1 MKKAMKKLMAA
12 LLAVAMVCA
21 MAIPAFAAGGAGATT
36 GEGKI
41 TIDNAVIGH
50 TYKIY
55 RILNLQYNETAK
67 SFRYEKNDKWG
78 AFVDE
83 QSDKLA
89 VDANGVVTWKKG
101 VSAEKD
107 GAPIK
112 ALAIAAGQYVKDQG
126 TAFAADDSKV
136 AASSTVIFDNLPLGW
151 YLVVSD
157 LTNDAICSID
167 TTAKEV
173 TIKEKN
179 GVPTVTK
186 EVEYASGSWGQ
197 GNDGNVGDT
206 VNFQTTI
213 YVTDGNPT
221 NYVLHDKMSNGL
233 TFKEDSIAVK
243 VNDTTPI
250 TNYTVKYTN
259 TDKCTFEISFP
270 NGTLH
275 TNDKVVVTYSATI
288 NSNAVVGTAGNENE
302 TWLKY
307 GNNGET
313 THGKTKTY
321 TWSFNIF
328 KYFTDSNDKM
338 QYLADVEFV
347 LYRKDNTTNKIEYAQ
362 FDSNNNNKLTG
373 WTEAENEATKLKTN
387 ATSIVGVEG
396 LDKGTY
402 FLKETATPGGF
413 NGLTTDVEVQ
423 IDSSCNT
430 LNGATYTVKYKMANA
445 NDEDFTDAGD
455 AKIVPIENKRGTTLP
470 GTGGIGTTIFY
481 VVGGGL
487 MVAAAILLITKKR
500 MENR

>member
-67 SFRYEKNDKWG
+67 SFRYEKNNKWG

-89 VDANGVVTWKKG
+89 VDANGVVTWKEG

-157 LTNDAICSID
+157 LTTDAICSID

-270 NGTLH
+270 NGTLQ

-288 NSNAVVGTAGNENE
+288 NSDAVVGTAGNENE

-328 KYFTDSNDKM
+328 KYFTDSNNDM
-338 QYLADVEFV
+338 RYLANVEFV
-347 LYRKDNTTNKIEYAQ
+347 LYRKNADDKAEYAK
-362 FDSNNNNKLTG
+362 FDSNNKLSG
-373 WTEAENEATKLKTN
+373 WTEAESEAGKLKTN

-402 FLKETATPGGF
+402 FLKEITTPDGF
-413 NGLTTDVEVQ
+413 NGLTSDVEVQ
-423 IDSSCNT
+423 IDSSCNI
-430 LNGATYTVKYKMANA
+430 LNGATYTVQYKMVNE
-445 NDEDFTDAGD
+445 DDFTDTD
-455 AKIVPIENKRGTTLP
+455 EEEKVVPIENKRGTVLP
-470 GTGGIGTTIFY
+470 STGGIGTTIFY
-481 VVGGGL
+481 VIGGGL

>member
-41 TIDNAVIGH
+41 TINNAVIGH

-67 SFRYEKNDKWG
+67 SFRYEKNNKWG
-78 AFVDE
+78 AFVDD

-89 VDANGVVTWKKG
+89 VDANGVVTWKEG
-101 VSAEKD
+101 VSAEND
-107 GAPIK
+107 GTPIK
-112 ALAIAAGQYVKDQG
+112 NLAIAAGQYVKDQG
-126 TAFAADDSKV
+126 TALADDGSKV
-136 AASSTVIFDNLPLGW
+136 AASSTVTFDNLPLGW

-186 EVEYASGSWGQ
+186 EVEYASGSWGE

-270 NGTLH
+270 NGTLQ

-288 NSNAVVGTAGNENE
+288 NSDAVVGTAGNENE

-328 KYFTDSNDKM
+328 KYFTDSNNDM
-338 QYLADVEFV
+338 RYLANVEFV
-347 LYRKDNTTNKIEYAQ
+347 LYRKNADDKAEYAK
-362 FDSNNNNKLTG
+362 FDSNNKLSG
-373 WTEAENEATKLKTN
+373 WTEAESEAGKLKTN

-402 FLKETATPGGF
+402 FLKEITTPDGF
-413 NGLTTDVEVQ
+413 NGLTSDVEVQ

-430 LNGATYTVKYKMANA
+430 LNGATYTVQYKMVNE
-445 NDEDFTDAGD
+445 DDFTDTD
-455 AKIVPIENKRGTTLP
+455 EEEKVVPIENKRGTVLP

>member
-1 MKKAMKKLMAA
+1 MKKAMKKLIAA

-21 MAIPAFAAGGAGATT
+21 MAIPAWAADGTT
-36 GEGKI
+36 HNSSSADGQI
-41 TIDNAVIGH
+41 TINNAVNGQ

-55 RILNLQYNETAK
+55 RILDLQYNGTAN
-67 SFRYEKNDKWG
+67 SFRYVKNTKWG
-78 AFVDE
+78 TFVDT
-83 QSDKLA
+83 QTAYLT
-89 VDANGVVTWKKG
+89 VDPTTGVVTWTNTDTADNG
-101 VSAEKD
+101 TA
-107 GAPIK
+107 IK
-112 ALAIAAGQYVKDQG
+112 ELAKAAGKYVKDN
-126 TAFAADDSKV
+126 TTSLADDGSKV
-136 AASSTVIFDNLPLGW
+136 AASGTVTFDRLPLGW

-221 NYVLHDKMSNGL
+221 NYVLHDKMSKGL
-233 TFKEDSIAVK
+233 TFKENSIAVK
-243 VNDTTPI
+243 VNDTLI

-270 NGTLH
+270 NGTLQ
-275 TNDKVVVTYSATI
+275 TNDKVVVTYSAII
-288 NSNAVVGTAGNENE
+288 NSDAVVGTDGNENE

-307 GNNGET
+307 GDNGET

-328 KYFTDSNDKM
+328 KYFTDSNNDM

-347 LYRKDNTTNKIEYAQ
+347 LYRKDNTANKTEYAQ
-362 FDSNNNNKLTG
+362 FNSNNKLTG

-387 ATSIVGVEG
+387 ATSTVAVEG
-396 LDKGTY
+396 LDAGTY
-402 FLKETATPGGF
+402 FLKETATPVGF
-413 NGLTTDVEVQ
+413 NGLTSDVEVK
-423 IDSSCNT
+423 ITSSCNILT
-430 LNGATYTVKYKMANA
+430 GATYAVEYKMVNEEGFT
-445 NDEDFTDAGD
+445 NTDEQE
-455 AKIVPIENKRGTTLP
+455 KVVPIENKRGTTLP

>member
-89 VDANGVVTWKKG
+89 VDANGVVTWKEG

-126 TAFAADDSKV
+126 TAFAADDFKV

-157 LTNDAICSID
+157 LTSDAICSID

-179 GVPTVTK
+179 GAPTVTK
-186 EVEYASGSWGQ
+186 EVEYASGSWGE

-221 NYVLHDKMSNGL
+221 NYVLHDQMSKGL
-233 TFKEDSIAVK
+233 TFKEGSIVVKKNDKPFDSYK
-243 VNDTTPI
+243 MGTPSD
-250 TNYTVKYTN
+250 N
-259 TDKCTFEISFP
+259 CTFEIIFDEGS
-270 NGTLH
+270 LQA
-275 TNDKVVVTYSATI
+275 NDTVVVTYSATI
-288 NSNAVVGTAGNENE
+288 NNGAVVGPTGNENE

-307 GNNGET
+307 GDNGET

-321 TWSFNIF
+321 TWKFDIL
-328 KYFTDSNDKM
+328 KYFTDSNDTK

-347 LYRKDNTTNKIEYAQ
+347 LYRKNNTTNTTEYAK
-362 FDSNNNNKLTG
+362 FDSNKLSG
-373 WTEAENEATKLKTN
+373 WTATESDATKLKTN
-387 ATSIVGVEG
+387 ATSTVAVEG
-396 LDKGTY
+396 LDAGTY
-402 FLKETATPGGF
+402 FLKETATPVGF
-413 NGLTTDVEVQ
+413 NSLTSDVEVQ

-430 LNGATYTVKYKMANA
+430 LSGATYTVQYKMDNE
-445 NDEDFTDAGD
+445 EDFTGAGD
-455 AKIVPIENKRGTTLP
+455 EKIVPIENKRGTTLP

-487 MVAAAILLITKKR
+487 MAAAAILLITKKR

>member
-55 RILNLQYNETAK
+55 RILNLQYNDTAK

-78 AFVDE
+78 AFVEE
-83 QSDKLA
+83 QTAYLA
-89 VDANGVVTWKKG
+89 VDSKTGVVTWANSDNADNG
-101 VSAEKD
+101 TA
-107 GAPIK
+107 IK
-112 ALAIAAGQYVKDQG
+112 ALAVAAGQHVTD
-126 TAFAADDSKV
+126 TPSLAADDSKE
-136 AASSTVIFDNLPLGW
+136 ATSNTVIFDNLPLGW

-157 LTNDAICSID
+157 LTTDAICSID

-221 NYVLHDKMSNGL
+221 NYVLHDKMSTGL

-288 NSNAVVGTAGNENE
+288 NSNAVVGTAGNDNE

-307 GNNGET
+307 GDNGET
-313 THGKTKTY
+313 THGRTKTY
-321 TWSFNIF
+321 TWKFNIF
-328 KYFTDSNDKM
+328 KYFTDSNNDM
-338 QYLADVEFV
+338 RYLANVEFV
-347 LYRKDNTTNKIEYAQ
+347 LYRKNADDKAEYAK
-362 FDSNNNNKLTG
+362 FDSNNKLSG
-373 WTEAENEATKLKTN
+373 WTEAESEAGKLKTN

-402 FLKETATPGGF
+402 FLKEITTPDGF
-413 NGLTTDVEVQ
+413 NGLTSDVEVQ

-430 LNGATYTVKYKMANA
+430 LNGATYTVQYKMVNE
-445 NDEDFTDAGD
+445 DDFTDTD
-455 AKIVPIENKRGTTLP
+455 EEEKVVPIENKRGTVLP

>member
-21 MAIPAFAAGGAGATT
+21 MAIPAFAAEGATHSSSSAD
-36 GEGKI
+36 GQI
-41 TIDNAVIGH
+41 TIKNAVIGH

-55 RILNLQYNETAK
+55 RILDLQYNDTAK
-67 SFRYEKNDKWG
+67 SFRYVKNDKWG
-78 AFVDE
+78 AFVE
-83 QSDKLA
+83 GQTTYLS
-89 VDANGVVTWKKG
+89 VDSKTGVVTWANSDNADNG
-101 VSAEKD
+101 TA
-107 GAPIK
+107 IK

-157 LTNDAICSID
+157 LTSDAICSID
-167 TTAKEV
+167 TTAKQV

-213 YVTDGNPT
+213 NVTDGDPT
-221 NYVLHDKMSNGL
+221 NYVLHDQMSKGL
-233 TFKEDSIAVK
+233 TFKENSIAVK
-243 VNDTTPI
+243 VNDTLI
-250 TNYTVKYTN
+250 TNYTVEYTN

-275 TNDKVVVTYSATI
+275 TNDTVVVTYSATI
-288 NSNAVVGTAGNENE
+288 NNDAVVGTTGNENE

-307 GNNGET
+307 GDNGET

-328 KYFTDSNDKM
+328 KYFTDSNNDI

-347 LYRKDNTTNKIEYAQ
+347 LYRKNADDKAEYAK
-362 FDSNNNNKLTG
+362 FDSNNKLTG

-387 ATSIVGVEG
+387 ATSTVAVEG
-396 LDKGTY
+396 LDAGTY
-402 FLKETATPGGF
+402 FLKEITTPGGF
-413 NGLTTDVEVQ
+413 NGLTSDVEVK
-423 IDSSCNT
+423 ITSSCNILT
-430 LNGATYTVKYKMANA
+430 GATYAVEYKMVN
-445 NDEDFTDAGD
+445 EEGFTDTD
-455 AKIVPIENKRGTTLP
+455 EQEKVVPIENKRGTTLP

-481 VVGGGL
+481 VIGGGL
-487 MVAAAILLITKKR
+487 MAAAAILLITKKR
-500 MENR
+500 MENH

>member
-21 MAIPAFAAGGAGATT
+21 MAIPAFAADGSTHSSS
-36 GEGKI
+36 EDGKI
-41 TIDNAVIGH
+41 TIQNAVANQ

-55 RILNLQYNETAK
+55 RILDLQYNDTAK
-67 SFRYEKNDKWG
+67 SFRYVKNDKWG
-78 AFVDE
+78 AFVE
-83 QSDKLA
+83 GQTTYLS
-89 VDANGVVTWKKG
+89 VDSKTGVVTWANSDNADNG
-101 VSAEKD
+101 TA
-107 GAPIK
+107 IK
-112 ALAIAAGQYVKDQG
+112 ALAVAAGQHVKDTPSL
-126 TAFAADDSKV
+126 TADGSVKAS
-136 AASSTVIFDNLPLGW
+136 SSTVIFDNLPLGW

-157 LTNDAICSID
+157 LTTDAICSID
-167 TTAKEV
+167 TTAKQV

-179 GVPTVTK
+179 GAPTVEK

-221 NYVLHDKMSNGL
+221 NYILHDEMSNGL
-233 TFKEDSIAVK
+233 DFKEDSIVVK
-243 VNDTTPI
+243 KNDERFTD
-250 TNYTVKYTN
+250 YTVVTP
-259 TDKCTFEISFP
+259 TDNCTFEIKFNENS
-270 NGTLH
+270 LH

-307 GNNGET
+307 GDNGET

-328 KYFTDSNDKM
+328 KYFTDSNNDL

-347 LYRKDNTTNKIEYAQ
+347 LYRKDNTANKTEYAQ
-362 FDSNNNNKLTG
+362 FNSNNKLTG

-387 ATSIVGVEG
+387 ATSTVAVEG
-396 LDKGTY
+396 LDAGTY
-402 FLKETATPGGF
+402 FLKEITTPGGF
-413 NGLTTDVEVQ
+413 NGLTSDVEVK
-423 IDSSCNT
+423 ITSSCNILT
-430 LNGATYTVKYKMANA
+430 GATYAVEYKMVN
-445 NDEDFTDAGD
+445 EEGFTGTD
-455 AKIVPIENKRGTTLP
+455 KQEKVVPIENKRGTTLP

-487 MVAAAILLITKKR
+487 MAAAAILLITKKR

>member
-67 SFRYEKNDKWG
+67 SFRYEKNNKWG

-89 VDANGVVTWKKG
+89 VDANGVVTWKEG

-126 TAFAADDSKV
+126 TAFAADDFKK
-136 AASSTVIFDNLPLGW
+136 ATSSTVTFDNLPLGW

-157 LTNDAICSID
+157 LTSDAICSID
-167 TTAKEV
+167 TTAKQV

-213 YVTDGNPT
+213 NVTDGDPT
-221 NYVLHDKMSNGL
+221 NYVLYDKMSNGL
-233 TFKEDSIAVK
+233 NFKEDSIVVK
-243 VNDTTPI
+243 KNDERFTD
-250 TNYTVKYTN
+250 YTVVTP
-259 TDKCTFEISFP
+259 TDNCTFEIKFNENS
-270 NGTLH
+270 LH

-307 GNNGET
+307 GDNGET

-321 TWSFNIF
+321 TWSFNILKF
-328 KYFTDSNDKM
+328 FTDSNDDKK
-338 QYLADVEFV
+338 YLANVEFV
-347 LYRKDNTTNKIEYAQ
+347 LYRKNADDKAEYAK
-362 FDSNNNNKLTG
+362 FDSNNKLTG
-373 WTEAENEATKLKTN
+373 WTENESEAGKLTTN
-387 ATSIVGVEG
+387 ATSTVTVKG

-402 FLKETATPGGF
+402 FLKETATPVGF
-413 NGLTTDVEVQ
+413 NGLTSDVEVQ

-430 LNGATYTVKYKMANA
+430 LSGATYTVKYKMANA
-445 NDEDFTDAGD
+445 NEEDFTYTDDG
-455 AKIVPIENKRGTTLP
+455 KVVPIENNRGTTLP

>member
-21 MAIPAFAAGGAGATT
+21 MAIPAWAAEGATHSSS
-36 GEGKI
+36 EDGKI
-41 TIDNAVIGH
+41 TIQNAVANQ

-55 RILNLQYNETAK
+55 RILDLQYNDTAK
-67 SFRYEKNDKWG
+67 SFRYVKNDKWG
-78 AFVDE
+78 AFVE
-83 QSDKLA
+83 GQTTYLS
-89 VDANGVVTWKKG
+89 VDSKTGVVTWANSDNADNG
-101 VSAEKD
+101 TA
-107 GAPIK
+107 IK
-112 ALAIAAGQYVKDQG
+112 ALAVAAGQHVKDTPSL
-126 TAFAADDSKV
+126 TADGSEKAS
-136 AASSTVIFDNLPLGW
+136 SSTVIFDNLPLGW

-157 LTNDAICSID
+157 LTTDAICSID
-167 TTAKEV
+167 TTAKQV

-179 GVPTVTK
+179 GAPTVEK
-186 EVEYASGSWGQ
+186 EVEYASDSWGQ

-206 VNFQTTI
+206 VNFHTTI

-233 TFKEDSIAVK
+233 SFKENSIAVK
-243 VNDTTPI
+243 VNDTLI

-270 NGTLH
+270 NGTLQ
-275 TNDKVVVTYSATI
+275 TNDKVVVTYSAII
-288 NSNAVVGTAGNENE
+288 NSDAVVGTDGNDNE

-307 GNNGET
+307 GETGET
-313 THGKTKTY
+313 THSNTKTY
-321 TWSFNIF
+321 TWKFDIL
-328 KYFTDSNDKM
+328 KYFTDSNNEK
-338 QYLADVEFV
+338 QYLANVEFV
-347 LYRKDNTTNKIEYAQ
+347 LYRKNADDKAEYAK
-362 FDSNNNNKLTG
+362 FDSNNKLTG
-373 WTEAENEATKLKTN
+373 WTENESEAGKLTTN
-387 ATSIVGVEG
+387 ASSNVTVKG

-402 FLKETATPGGF
+402 FLKETATPVGF
-413 NGLTTDVEVQ
+413 NGLTSDVEVQ

-430 LNGATYTVKYKMANA
+430 LSGATYTVKYKMANA
-445 NDEDFTDAGD
+445 NDEDFTDTD
-455 AKIVPIENKRGTTLP
+455 DEKVVPIENNRGTTLP

>member
-21 MAIPAFAAGGAGATT
+21 MAIPAWADGGAGATT

-55 RILNLQYNETAK
+55 RILNLQYNDTAK

-78 AFVDE
+78 AFVEE
-83 QSDKLA
+83 QTAYLA
-89 VDANGVVTWKKG
+89 VDSKTGVVTWTNTDTADNG
-101 VSAEKD
+101 TA
-107 GAPIK
+107 IK
-112 ALAIAAGQYVKDQG
+112 ELAIAAGKYVKDQG
-126 TAFAADDSKV
+126 TALADDGSKV
-136 AASSTVIFDNLPLGW
+136 AASGTVTFDRLPLGW

-186 EVEYASGSWGQ
+186 EVEYASGSWGE

-233 TFKEDSIAVK
+233 TFKTDSIVVK
-243 VNDTTPI
+243 KNDAIFTDYTKETP
-250 TNYTVKYTN
+250 N
-259 TDKCTFEISFP
+259 DGCTFEIKFNEGS
-270 NGTLH
+270 LH

-328 KYFTDSNDKM
+328 KYFTDSNNDM
-338 QYLADVEFV
+338 RYLANVEFV
-347 LYRKDNTTNKIEYAQ
+347 LYRKNADDKAEYAK
-362 FDSNNNNKLTG
+362 FDSNNKLSG

-402 FLKETATPGGF
+402 FLKEITTPDGF
-413 NGLTTDVEVQ
+413 NGLTSDVEVL

-430 LNGATYTVKYKMANA
+430 LSGATYTVQYRMVNE
-445 NDEDFTDAGD
+445 EDFTDTD
-455 AKIVPIENKRGTTLP
+455 EQEKVVPIENNRGTTLP

>member
-67 SFRYEKNDKWG
+67 SFRYEKNNKWG

-89 VDANGVVTWKKG
+89 VDANGVVTWKEG

-157 LTNDAICSID
+157 LTSDAICSID
-167 TTAKEV
+167 TTAKQV

-213 YVTDGNPT
+213 NVTDGDPT
-221 NYVLHDKMSNGL
+221 NYVLHDQMSKGL
-233 TFKEDSIAVK
+233 TFKENSIAVK
-243 VNDTTPI
+243 VNDTLI
-250 TNYTVKYTN
+250 TNYTVEYTN

-275 TNDKVVVTYSATI
+275 TNDTVVVTYSAII
-288 NSNAVVGTAGNENE
+288 NSDAVVGTDGNDNK

-307 GNNGET
+307 GETGET
-313 THGKTKTY
+313 THSNTKTY
-321 TWSFNIF
+321 TWKFDIL
-328 KYFTDSNDKM
+328 KYFTDSNNEK
-338 QYLADVEFV
+338 QYLANVEFV
-347 LYRKDNTTNKIEYAQ
+347 LYRKNADDKAEYAK
-362 FDSNNNNKLTG
+362 FDSNNKLTG
-373 WTEAENEATKLKTN
+373 WTATESEAGKLKTN
-387 ATSIVGVEG
+387 ATSNVVVEG
-396 LDKGTY
+396 LDAGTY
-402 FLKETATPGGF
+402 FLKEITTPVGF
-413 NGLTTDVEVQ
+413 NSLTSDVEVL
-423 IDSSCNT
+423 ITSSCNNLT
-430 LNGATYTVKYKMANA
+430 NATYTVQYKMVNEE
-445 NDEDFTDAGD
+445 NFEDTDEEE
-455 AKIVPIENKRGTTLP
+455 KVVPIENNRGTTLP

-500 MENR
+500 MENH

>member
-21 MAIPAFAAGGAGATT
+21 MAIPAWAADGTT
-36 GEGKI
+36 HNSSSTDGKI
-41 TIDNAVIGH
+41 TINNAVNGQ

-55 RILNLQYNETAK
+55 RILDLQYNGTAN
-67 SFRYEKNDKWG
+67 SFRYVKNTKWG
-78 AFVDE
+78 AFVDD
-83 QSDKLA
+83 QTAYLA
-89 VDANGVVTWKKG
+89 VDANGVVTWKEG
-101 VSAEKD
+101 VSAEND
-107 GAPIK
+107 GTPIK
-112 ALAIAAGQYVKDQG
+112 NLAIAAGQYVKDQS
-126 TAFAADDSKV
+126 TALADDGSKV
-136 AASSTVIFDNLPLGW
+136 AASSTVTFDNLPLGW

-213 YVTDGNPT
+213 NVTDGDPT
-221 NYVLHDKMSNGL
+221 NYVLHDQMSKGL
-233 TFKEDSIAVK
+233 TFNENSIAVK
-243 VNDTTPI
+243 VNDTLI
-250 TNYTVKYTN
+250 TNYTVEYTN

-275 TNDKVVVTYSATI
+275 TNDTVVVTYSATI
-288 NSNAVVGTAGNENE
+288 NNDAVVGTTGNENE

-307 GNNGET
+307 GDNGET

-328 KYFTDSNDKM
+328 KYFTDSNNDM
-338 QYLADVEFV
+338 HYLANVEFV
-347 LYRKDNTTNKIEYAQ
+347 LYRKNADDKAEYAQ
-362 FDSNNNNKLTG
+362 FNSNNKLTG

-387 ATSIVGVEG
+387 ATSTVAVEG
-396 LDKGTY
+396 LDAGTY
-402 FLKETATPGGF
+402 FLKEITTPGGF
-413 NGLTTDVEVQ
+413 NGLTSDVEVK
-423 IDSSCNT
+423 ITSSCNILT
-430 LNGATYTVKYKMANA
+430 GATYAVEYKMVN
-445 NDEDFTDAGD
+445 EEGFTDTD
-455 AKIVPIENKRGTTLP
+455 EQEKVVPIENKRGTTLP

-487 MVAAAILLITKKR
+487 MAAAAILLITKKR

>member
-1 MKKAMKKLMAA
+1 MKKLMAA

-83 QSDKLA
+83 QSDNLA

-112 ALAIAAGQYVKDQG
+112 ALAIAAGQHIKDNPSL
-126 TAFAADDSKV
+126 TADGSEKAS
-136 AASSTVIFDNLPLGW
+136 SSTVIFDNLPLGW

-157 LTNDAICSID
+157 LTSDAICSID

-179 GVPTVTK
+179 GAPTVTK

-213 YVTDGNPT
+213 NVTDGDPT
-221 NYVLHDKMSNGL
+221 NYVLHDKMSKGL
-233 TFKEDSIAVK
+233 TFQTGTISVK
-243 VNDTTPI
+243 KNGDPFTDYTIEPPI
-250 TNYTVKYTN
+250 
-259 TDKCTFEISFP
+259 DDCTFEIKFKEGSLQP
-270 NGTLH
+270 
-275 TNDKVVVTYSATI
+275 NDKVVVTYSATI
-288 NSNAVVGTAGNENE
+288 NSNAVVGTTGNDND
-302 TWLKY
+302 TWLEY
-307 GNNGET
+307 GDEGKT
-313 THGKTKTY
+313 TPSKTKTY
-321 TWSFNIF
+321 TWKFDIF
-328 KYFTDSNDKM
+328 KYFTDGTAQKHLDG
-338 QYLADVEFV
+338 VEFV
-347 LYRKDNTTNKIEYAQ
+347 LYRKNNTANTTEYAK
-362 FDSNNNNKLTG
+362 FDPNKLIG
-373 WTEAENEATKLKTN
+373 WTKNESEATKLKTN
-387 ATSIVGVEG
+387 ATSNVAVEG
-396 LDKGTY
+396 LDEGTY
-402 FLKETATPGGF
+402 FLKEITTPDGF
-413 NGLTTDVEVQ
+413 NSLTSDVEVQ

-430 LNGATYTVKYKMANA
+430 LSSATYTVEYKMV
-445 NDEDFTDAGD
+445 NDESFTSTNDDRA
-455 AKIVPIENKRGTTLP
+455 VPIENKRGTTLP

-487 MVAAAILLITKKR
+487 MAAAAVLLITKKR

>member
-1 MKKAMKKLMAA
+1 MAA

-21 MAIPAFAAGGAGATT
+21 MAIPAFAADGTAHSSSSD
-36 GEGKI
+36 GKI
-41 TIDNAVIGH
+41 TIDNAVSGQ

-55 RILNLQYNETAK
+55 RILDLQYNDTAK
-67 SFRYEKNDKWG
+67 SFRYVKNDKWG
-78 AFVDE
+78 TFVDTKTDYLTVD
-83 QSDKLA
+83 DKT
-89 VDANGVVTWKKG
+89 GVVTWKDG

-112 ALAIAAGQYVKDQG
+112 DLAVAAGRYVKDN
-126 TAFAADDSKV
+126 TSLTADDTKV
-136 AASSTVIFDNLPLGW
+136 ADSSTVEFTGLPLGW

-157 LTNDAICSID
+157 LTTDAICSID
-167 TTAKEV
+167 TTAKNV

-179 GVPTVTK
+179 GAPTVEK

-206 VNFQTTI
+206 VNFKTTI
-213 YVTDGNPT
+213 NVTDGDPT

-233 TFKEDSIAVK
+233 TFKENSIAVK
-243 VNDTTPI
+243 VNDTLI
-250 TNYTVKYTN
+250 NNYTVEYTN

-275 TNDKVVVTYSATI
+275 TNDTVVVTYSATI
-288 NSNAVVGTAGNENE
+288 NNDAVVGTTGNENE

-307 GNNGET
+307 GDNGET

-328 KYFTDSNDKM
+328 KYFTDSNNDM
-338 QYLADVEFV
+338 HYLADVEFV
-347 LYRKDNTTNKIEYAQ
+347 LYRKDNTANKTEYAQ
-362 FDSNNNNKLTG
+362 FNSNNKLIG

-387 ATSIVGVEG
+387 ATSTVAVEG
-396 LDKGTY
+396 LDAGTY
-402 FLKETATPGGF
+402 FLKEITTPGGF
-413 NGLTTDVEVQ
+413 NGLTSDVEVQ

-430 LNGATYTVKYKMANA
+430 LSGATYTVKYKMANA
-445 NDEDFTDAGD
+445 NDEDFTDTD
-455 AKIVPIENKRGTTLP
+455 DEKVVPIENNRGTTLP

>member
-67 SFRYEKNDKWG
+67 SFRYEKNNKWG

-89 VDANGVVTWKKG
+89 VDANGVVTWKEG

-157 LTNDAICSID
+157 LTSDAICSID
-167 TTAKEV
+167 TTAKQV

-213 YVTDGNPT
+213 NVTDGDPT
-221 NYVLHDKMSNGL
+221 NYVLHDQMSKGL
-233 TFKEDSIAVK
+233 TFKENSIAVK
-243 VNDTTPI
+243 VNDTLI
-250 TNYTVKYTN
+250 TNYTVEYTN

-275 TNDKVVVTYSATI
+275 TNDTVVVTYSATI
-288 NSNAVVGTAGNENE
+288 NNDAVVGTTGNENE

-307 GNNGET
+307 GDNGET

-328 KYFTDSNDKM
+328 KYFTDSNNDM

-347 LYRKDNTTNKIEYAQ
+347 LYRKNADDKAEYAK
-362 FDSNNNNKLTG
+362 FDSNNKLTG

-387 ATSIVGVEG
+387 ATSTVAVEG
-396 LDKGTY
+396 LDAGTY
-402 FLKETATPGGF
+402 FLKEITTPGGF
-413 NGLTTDVEVQ
+413 NGLTSDVEVK
-423 IDSSCNT
+423 ITSSCNILT
-430 LNGATYTVKYKMANA
+430 GATYAVEYKMVN
-445 NDEDFTDAGD
+445 EEGFTDTD
-455 AKIVPIENKRGTTLP
+455 EQEKVVPIENKRGTTLP
-470 GTGGIGTTIFY
+470 STGGIGTTIFY

>member
-41 TIDNAVIGH
+41 TINNAFIGH

-67 SFRYEKNDKWG
+67 SFRYEKNNKWG
-78 AFVDE
+78 AFVDD

-89 VDANGVVTWKKG
+89 VDANGVVTWKEG

-126 TAFAADDSKV
+126 TTFAADDSVK
-136 AASSTVIFDNLPLGW
+136 ATSNTVIFDNLPLGW

-186 EVEYASGSWGQ
+186 EVEYASGSWGE

-213 YVTDGNPT
+213 NVTDGDPT

-233 TFKEDSIAVK
+233 NYQTGTISVK
-243 VNDTTPI
+243 KNDERFTDYTIETPI
-250 TNYTVKYTN
+250 
-259 TDKCTFEISFP
+259 DDCTFEIKFKD
-270 NGTLH
+270 GTLQ

-288 NSNAVVGTAGNENE
+288 NSNAVVGTAGNDND
-302 TWLKY
+302 TWLVY
-307 GNNGET
+307 GDEGKIT
-313 THGKTKTY
+313 RSKTKTY
-321 TWSFNIF
+321 TWSFNILKF
-328 KYFTDSNDKM
+328 FTDSNGDKK
-338 QYLADVEFV
+338 YLADVEFV
-347 LYRKDNTTNKIEYAQ
+347 LYRKNNTTDPAEYAK
-362 FDSNNNNKLTG
+362 FDLNNKLTG
-373 WTEAENEATKLKTN
+373 WTKNESEATKLKTN
-387 ATSIVGVEG
+387 ATSNVAVEG

-402 FLKETATPGGF
+402 FLKETATPDGF
-413 NGLTTDVEVQ
+413 NGLTSDVEVQ

-430 LNGATYTVKYKMANA
+430 LTGANYTVQYKMDNEEGFTGT
-445 NDEDFTDAGD
+445 DE
-455 AKIVPIENKRGTTLP
+455 KKVVPIENKRGTTLP

>member
-1 MKKAMKKLMAA
+1 MKKLMAA

-21 MAIPAFAAGGAGATT
+21 MAIPAWAADGTT
-36 GEGKI
+36 HNSSSTDGKI
-41 TIDNAVIGH
+41 TINNAVNGQ

-55 RILNLQYNETAK
+55 RILDLQYNGTAN
-67 SFRYEKNDKWG
+67 SFRYVKNTKWG
-78 AFVDE
+78 AFVDD
-83 QSDKLA
+83 QTAYLA
-89 VDANGVVTWKKG
+89 VDANGVVTWKEG
-101 VSAEKD
+101 VSAEND
-107 GAPIK
+107 GTPIK
-112 ALAIAAGQYVKDQG
+112 NLAIAAGQYVKDQG
-126 TAFAADDSKV
+126 TALADDGSKV
-136 AASSTVIFDNLPLGW
+136 AASSTVTFDNLPLGW

-186 EVEYASGSWGQ
+186 EVEYASGSWGE

-233 TFKEDSIAVK
+233 TFQTGTIVVK
-243 VNDTTPI
+243 KNGVKFTDYTEVTP
-250 TNYTVKYTN
+250 
-259 TDKCTFEISFP
+259 TDNCTFEIKFNENS
-270 NGTLH
+270 LQA
-275 TNDKVVVTYSATI
+275 NDTVVVTYSAII
-288 NSNAVVGTAGNENE
+288 NSNAVVGTDGNDNE

-313 THGKTKTY
+313 THGRTKTY
-321 TWSFNIF
+321 TWKFNIF
-328 KYFTDSNDKM
+328 KYFTDSDDTM

-347 LYRKDNTTNKIEYAQ
+347 LYRKNNTANTTEYAQ
-362 FDSNNNNKLTG
+362 FDSNNKLTG
-373 WTEAENEATKLKTN
+373 WTATESEAGKLKTN
-387 ATSIVGVEG
+387 ANSIVGVEG
-396 LDKGTY
+396 LDEGTY
-402 FLKETATPGGF
+402 FLKETSTPVGF
-413 NGLTTDVEVQ
+413 NSLTSDVEVL
-423 IDSSCNT
+423 ITSSCNNLT
-430 LNGATYTVKYKMANA
+430 NATYTVQYKMANEDDFSDT
-445 NDEDFTDAGD
+445 DEGE
-455 AKIVPIENKRGTTLP
+455 KVVPIENKRGTTLP

-481 VVGGGL
+481 VIGGGL

>member
-67 SFRYEKNDKWG
+67 SFRYVKNDKWG

-83 QSDKLA
+83 QSSYLT
-89 VDANGVVTWKKG
+89 VDANGVVTWKDG
-101 VSAEKD
+101 VSSEKD

-112 ALAIAAGQYVKDQG
+112 ALAIAAGQHVKD
-126 TAFAADDSKV
+126 TPSLAADGSEK
-136 AASSTVIFDNLPLGW
+136 AASSIVTFDNLPLGW

-157 LTNDAICSID
+157 LTTDAICSID

-179 GVPTVTK
+179 GAPTVTK
-186 EVEYASGSWGQ
+186 EVEYASGSWGE

-233 TFKEDSIAVK
+233 NFKEDSIVVK
-243 VNDTTPI
+243 KNDKPFTDYTKETP
-250 TNYTVKYTN
+250 
-259 TDKCTFEISFP
+259 TDGCTFEIKFNKDSLQP
-270 NGTLH
+270 
-275 TNDKVVVTYSATI
+275 NDKVVVTYSATI
-288 NSNAVVGTAGNENE
+288 NNDAVVGTTGNENE

-307 GNNGET
+307 GDNGET

-328 KYFTDSNDKM
+328 KYFTDSNNDM

-347 LYRKDNTTNKIEYAQ
+347 LYRKDNTANKTEYAQ
-362 FDSNNNNKLTG
+362 FNSNNKLTG

-387 ATSIVGVEG
+387 ATSTVAVEG
-396 LDKGTY
+396 LDAGTY
-402 FLKETATPGGF
+402 FLKEITTPGGF
-413 NGLTTDVEVQ
+413 NGLTSDVEVK
-423 IDSSCNT
+423 ITSSCNILT
-430 LNGATYTVKYKMANA
+430 GATYAVEYKMVN
-445 NDEDFTDAGD
+445 EEGFTDTDEQEKA
-455 AKIVPIENKRGTTLP
+455 VPIENKRGTTLP

-487 MVAAAILLITKKR
+487 MVAAAVLLITKKR

>member
-67 SFRYEKNDKWG
+67 SFRYEKNNKWG

-89 VDANGVVTWKKG
+89 VDANGVVTWKEG

-157 LTNDAICSID
+157 LTTDAICSID
-167 TTAKEV
+167 TTAKNV
-173 TIKEKN
+173 TIREKN
-179 GVPTVTK
+179 GAPTVEK
-186 EVEYASGSWGQ
+186 KVEYASGSWGE

-233 TFKEDSIAVK
+233 NFKEDSIVVK
-243 VNDTTPI
+243 KNDKPFTDYTKETP
-250 TNYTVKYTN
+250 
-259 TDKCTFEISFP
+259 TDGCTFEIKFNKDSLQP
-270 NGTLH
+270 
-275 TNDKVVVTYSATI
+275 NDKVVVTYSATI
-288 NSNAVVGTAGNENE
+288 NSNAVVGTTGNENE

-307 GNNGET
+307 GESGET
-313 THGKTKTY
+313 IPSKTKTY
-321 TWSFNIF
+321 TWKFNIL
-328 KYFTDSNDKM
+328 KYFTNSNNEK

-347 LYRKDNTTNKIEYAQ
+347 LYRKNNTTDPAEYAK
-362 FDSNNNNKLTG
+362 FDPNNKLTG
-373 WTEAENEATKLKTN
+373 WTKNESEATKLKTN
-387 ATSIVGVEG
+387 ATSNVAVEG
-396 LDKGTY
+396 LDAGTY
-402 FLKETATPGGF
+402 FLKETATPVGF
-413 NGLTTDVEVQ
+413 NSLTSDVEVR
-423 IDSSCNT
+423 ITSNCNT
-430 LNGATYTVKYKMANA
+430 LTSANYAVEYKMVNE
-445 NDEDFTDAGD
+445 DDFTGAGD
-455 AKIVPIENKRGTTLP
+455 EKIVPIENNRGTTLP
-470 GTGGIGTTIFY
+470 GTGGIGTTLFY
-481 VVGGGL
+481 VIGGGL
-487 MVAAAILLITKKR
+487 MAAAAILLITKKR
-500 MENR
+500 MENH

>member
-55 RILNLQYNETAK
+55 RILNLQYNDTAK

-78 AFVDE
+78 AFVEE
-83 QSDKLA
+83 QTAYLA
-89 VDANGVVTWKKG
+89 VDSKTGVVTWANSDNADNG
-101 VSAEKD
+101 TA
-107 GAPIK
+107 IK
-112 ALAIAAGQYVKDQG
+112 ALAVAAGQHVTD
-126 TAFAADDSKV
+126 TPSLAADDSKE
-136 AASSTVIFDNLPLGW
+136 ATSNTVIFDNLPLGW

-157 LTNDAICSID
+157 LTTDAICSID
-167 TTAKEV
+167 TTAKQV
-173 TIKEKN
+173 TIREKN

-186 EVEYASGSWGQ
+186 EVEYASGSWGE

-233 TFKEDSIAVK
+233 AFQTGTISVK
-243 VNDTTPI
+243 KNGDPFTDYTIETPI
-250 TNYTVKYTN
+250 
-259 TDKCTFEISFP
+259 DDCTFEIKFNENS
-270 NGTLH
+270 LH

-313 THGKTKTY
+313 THGRTKTY
-321 TWSFNIF
+321 TWKFNILKF
-328 KYFTDSNDKM
+328 FTDSNDEK

-347 LYRKDNTTNKIEYAQ
+347 LYRKNADDKAEYAK
-362 FDSNNNNKLTG
+362 FDSNNKLSG

-402 FLKETATPGGF
+402 FLKETATPDGF
-413 NGLTTDVEVQ
+413 NGLTSDVEVL

-430 LNGATYTVKYKMANA
+430 LSGATYTVQYRMDNE
-445 NDEDFTDAGD
+445 EDFAGAGD

-481 VVGGGL
+481 VIGGGL
-487 MVAAAILLITKKR
+487 MAAAAILLITKKR
-500 MENR
+500 MENH

>member
-55 RILNLQYNETAK
+55 RILNLQYNDTAK

-78 AFVDE
+78 AFVEE
-83 QSDKLA
+83 QTAYLA
-89 VDANGVVTWKKG
+89 VDSKTGVVTWANSDNADNG
-101 VSAEKD
+101 TA
-107 GAPIK
+107 IK
-112 ALAIAAGQYVKDQG
+112 ALAVAAGQYVKDKEDAG
-126 TAFAADDSKV
+126 LTADDSKE
-136 AASSTVIFDNLPLGW
+136 ATSNTVIFDKLPLGW

-157 LTNDAICSID
+157 LTTDAICSID
-167 TTAKEV
+167 TTAKQV
-173 TIKEKN
+173 TIREKN

-186 EVEYASGSWGQ
+186 EVEYASGSWGE

-233 TFKEDSIAVK
+233 AFQTGTISVK
-243 VNDTTPI
+243 KNGDPFTDYTIETPI
-250 TNYTVKYTN
+250 
-259 TDKCTFEISFP
+259 DDCTFEIKFNENS
-270 NGTLH
+270 LH

-328 KYFTDSNDKM
+328 KYFTDSNNDM
-338 QYLADVEFV
+338 RYLANVEFV
-347 LYRKDNTTNKIEYAQ
+347 LYRKNADDKAEYAK
-362 FDSNNNNKLTG
+362 FDSNNKLSG
-373 WTEAENEATKLKTN
+373 WTEAESEAGKLKTN

-402 FLKETATPGGF
+402 FLKEITTPDGF
-413 NGLTTDVEVQ
+413 NGLTSDVEVQ

-430 LNGATYTVKYKMANA
+430 LNGATYTVQYKMVNE
-445 NDEDFTDAGD
+445 DDFTDTD
-455 AKIVPIENKRGTTLP
+455 EEEKVVPIENKRGTVLP

>member
-1 MKKAMKKLMAA
+1 MKKAMKKLMAV

-21 MAIPAFAAGGAGATT
+21 MAIPAFAADGAVHSSSSD
-36 GEGKI
+36 GKI
-41 TIDNAVIGH
+41 TINNAVTGQ

-55 RILNLQYNETAK
+55 RILDLQYNGTAN
-67 SFRYEKNDKWG
+67 SFRYVKNDKWG

-83 QSDKLA
+83 QSSYLT
-89 VDANGVVTWKKG
+89 VDANGVVTWKDG
-101 VSAEKD
+101 VSSEKD

-112 ALAIAAGQYVKDQG
+112 ALAIAAGQHVKD
-126 TAFAADDSKV
+126 TPSLAADGSEK
-136 AASSTVIFDNLPLGW
+136 AASSIVTFDRLPLGW

-157 LTNDAICSID
+157 LTTDAICSID

-179 GVPTVTK
+179 GAPTVTK

-213 YVTDGNPT
+213 NVTDGDPT

-233 TFKEDSIAVK
+233 NYQTGTISVK
-243 VNDTTPI
+243 KNDERFTDYTIETPI
-250 TNYTVKYTN
+250 
-259 TDKCTFEISFP
+259 DDCTFEIKFKD
-270 NGTLH
+270 GTLQ

-288 NSNAVVGTAGNENE
+288 NSNAVVGTAGNDND
-302 TWLKY
+302 TWLVY
-307 GNNGET
+307 GDEGKIT
-313 THGKTKTY
+313 RSKTKTY
-321 TWSFNIF
+321 TWSFNILKF
-328 KYFTDSNDKM
+328 FTDSNGDKK
-338 QYLADVEFV
+338 YLADVEFV
-347 LYRKDNTTNKIEYAQ
+347 LYRKNNTTDPAEYAK
-362 FDSNNNNKLTG
+362 FDLNNKLTG
-373 WTEAENEATKLKTN
+373 WTKNESEATKLKTN
-387 ATSIVGVEG
+387 ATSNVAVEG

-402 FLKETATPGGF
+402 FLKETATPDGF
-413 NGLTTDVEVQ
+413 NGLTSDVEVQ

-430 LNGATYTVKYKMANA
+430 LTGANYTVQYKMDNEEGFTGT
-445 NDEDFTDAGD
+445 DE
-455 AKIVPIENKRGTTLP
+455 KKVVPIENKRGTTLP

>member
-67 SFRYEKNDKWG
+67 SFRYEKNNKWG

-89 VDANGVVTWKKG
+89 VDANGVVTWKEG

-112 ALAIAAGQYVKDQG
+112 ALAVAAGQHVKDTPSL
-126 TAFAADDSKV
+126 TADGSVKAS
-136 AASSTVIFDNLPLGW
+136 SSTVIFDNLPLGW

-157 LTNDAICSID
+157 LTTDAICSID
-167 TTAKEV
+167 TTAKQV

-179 GVPTVTK
+179 GAPTVEK
-186 EVEYASGSWGQ
+186 KVEYASDSWGQ

-206 VNFQTTI
+206 VNFHTTI

-221 NYVLHDKMSNGL
+221 NYVLHDKMSTGL
-233 TFKEDSIAVK
+233 NFKENSIAVK
-243 VNDTTPI
+243 VNDTLI

-270 NGTLH
+270 NGTLQ
-275 TNDKVVVTYSATI
+275 TNDKVVVTYSAII
-288 NSNAVVGTAGNENE
+288 NSDAVVGTTGNENE

-307 GNNGET
+307 GETGET
-313 THGKTKTY
+313 THSNTKTY
-321 TWSFNIF
+321 TWKFDIH
-328 KYFTDSNDKM
+328 KYFTDSNDDKK
-338 QYLADVEFV
+338 YLANVEFV
-347 LYRKDNTTNKIEYAQ
+347 LYRKNADDKAEYAQ
-362 FDSNNNNKLTG
+362 FNSNNKLTG

-387 ATSIVGVEG
+387 ATSTVAVEG
-396 LDKGTY
+396 LDAGTY
-402 FLKETATPGGF
+402 FLKEITTPGGF
-413 NGLTTDVEVQ
+413 NGLTSDVEVK
-423 IDSSCNT
+423 ITSSCNILT
-430 LNGATYTVKYKMANA
+430 GATYAVEYKMVNEEGFTGT
-445 NDEDFTDAGD
+445 DEQE
-455 AKIVPIENKRGTTLP
+455 KVVPIENKRGTTLP

-487 MVAAAILLITKKR
+487 MAAAAILLITKKR

>member
-55 RILNLQYNETAK
+55 RILNLQYNDTAK

-78 AFVDE
+78 AFVEE
-83 QSDKLA
+83 QTAYLA
-89 VDANGVVTWKKG
+89 VDSKTGVVTWANSDNADNG
-101 VSAEKD
+101 TA
-107 GAPIK
+107 IK
-112 ALAIAAGQYVKDQG
+112 ALAVAAGQYVKDQG

-157 LTNDAICSID
+157 LTSDAICSID
-167 TTAKEV
+167 TTAKQV

-213 YVTDGNPT
+213 NVTDGDPT
-221 NYVLHDKMSNGL
+221 NYVLHDQMSKGL
-233 TFKEDSIAVK
+233 TFKENSIAVK
-243 VNDTTPI
+243 VNDTLI
-250 TNYTVKYTN
+250 TNYTVEYTN

-275 TNDKVVVTYSATI
+275 TNDTVVVTYSATI
-288 NSNAVVGTAGNENE
+288 NNDAVVGTTGNENE

-307 GNNGET
+307 GDNGET

-328 KYFTDSNDKM
+328 KYFTDSNNDM

-347 LYRKDNTTNKIEYAQ
+347 LYRKNADDKAEYAK
-362 FDSNNNNKLTG
+362 FDSNNKLTG

-387 ATSIVGVEG
+387 ATSTVAVEG
-396 LDKGTY
+396 LDAGTY
-402 FLKETATPGGF
+402 FLKEITTPGGF
-413 NGLTTDVEVQ
+413 NGLTSDVEVK
-423 IDSSCNT
+423 ITSSCNILT
-430 LNGATYTVKYKMANA
+430 GATYAVEYKMVN
-445 NDEDFTDAGD
+445 EEGFTDTD
-455 AKIVPIENKRGTTLP
+455 EQEKVVPIENKRGTTLP

-481 VVGGGL
+481 VIGGGL
-487 MVAAAILLITKKR
+487 MAAAAILLITKKR
-500 MENR
+500 MENH

>member
-55 RILNLQYNETAK
+55 RILNLQYNDTAK

-78 AFVDE
+78 AFVEE
-83 QSDKLA
+83 QTAYLA
-89 VDANGVVTWKKG
+89 VDSKTGVVTWANSDNADNG
-101 VSAEKD
+101 TA
-107 GAPIK
+107 IK
-112 ALAIAAGQYVKDQG
+112 ALAVAAGQHVTD
-126 TAFAADDSKV
+126 TPSLAADDSKE
-136 AASSTVIFDNLPLGW
+136 ATSNTVIFDNLPLGW

-157 LTNDAICSID
+157 LTTDAICSID
-167 TTAKEV
+167 TTAKQV
-173 TIKEKN
+173 TIREKN

-186 EVEYASGSWGQ
+186 EVEYASGSWGE

-233 TFKEDSIAVK
+233 AFQTGTISVK
-243 VNDTTPI
+243 KNGDPFTDYTIETPI
-250 TNYTVKYTN
+250 
-259 TDKCTFEISFP
+259 DDCTFEIKFKEGS
-270 NGTLH
+270 LH

-313 THGKTKTY
+313 THGRTKTY
-321 TWSFNIF
+321 TWKFNILKF
-328 KYFTDSNDKM
+328 FTDSNDEK

-347 LYRKDNTTNKIEYAQ
+347 LYRKNNTTDPAEYAK
-362 FDSNNNNKLTG
+362 FDSNNKLTG
-373 WTEAENEATKLKTN
+373 WTKNESEAGKLRTN
-387 ATSIVGVEG
+387 ATSNVCVEG
-396 LDKGTY
+396 LDEGTY
-402 FLKETATPGGF
+402 FLKETATPVGF
-413 NGLTTDVEVQ
+413 NSLTSDVEVQ
-423 IDSSCNT
+423 ITSSCNT
-430 LNGATYTVKYKMANA
+430 LTNATYTVQYKMV
-445 NDEDFTDAGD
+445 NDEDFADTDD
-455 AKIVPIENKRGTTLP
+455 KEKVVPIENKRGTVLP

-500 MENR
+500 MENH

>member
-21 MAIPAFAAGGAGATT
+21 MAIPAWAAEGATHSSS
-36 GEGKI
+36 EDGKI
-41 TIDNAVIGH
+41 TIQNAVANQ

-55 RILNLQYNETAK
+55 RILDLQYNDTAK
-67 SFRYEKNDKWG
+67 SFRYVKNDKWG
-78 AFVDE
+78 AFVE
-83 QSDKLA
+83 GQTTYLS
-89 VDANGVVTWKKG
+89 VDSKTGVVTWANSDNADNG
-101 VSAEKD
+101 TA
-107 GAPIK
+107 IK
-112 ALAIAAGQYVKDQG
+112 ALAVAAGQHVKDTPSL
-126 TAFAADDSKV
+126 TADGSVKAS
-136 AASSTVIFDNLPLGW
+136 SSTVIFDNLPLGW

-157 LTNDAICSID
+157 LTTDAICSID
-167 TTAKEV
+167 TTAKQV

-179 GVPTVTK
+179 GAPTVEK
-186 EVEYASGSWGQ
+186 EVEYASDSWGQ

-206 VNFQTTI
+206 VNFHTTI

-233 TFKEDSIAVK
+233 SFKENSIAVK
-243 VNDTTPI
+243 VNDTLI

-270 NGTLH
+270 NGTLQ
-275 TNDKVVVTYSATI
+275 TNDKVVVTYSAII
-288 NSNAVVGTAGNENE
+288 NSDAVVGTDGNDNE

-307 GNNGET
+307 GETGET
-313 THGKTKTY
+313 THSNTKTY
-321 TWSFNIF
+321 TWKFDIL
-328 KYFTDSNDKM
+328 KYFTDSNNEK
-338 QYLADVEFV
+338 QYLAKVEFV
-347 LYRKDNTTNKIEYAQ
+347 LYRKNADDKAEYAK
-362 FDSNNNNKLTG
+362 FDSNNKLTG
-373 WTEAENEATKLKTN
+373 WTENESEAGKLTTN
-387 ATSIVGVEG
+387 ASSNVTVKG

-402 FLKETATPGGF
+402 FLKETATPVGF
-413 NGLTTDVEVQ
+413 NGLTSDVEVQ

-430 LNGATYTVKYKMANA
+430 LSGATYTVKYKMANA
-445 NDEDFTDAGD
+445 NDEDFTDTD
-455 AKIVPIENKRGTTLP
+455 DEKVVPIENNRGTTLP

>member
-1 MKKAMKKLMAA
+1 MKKLMAA

-126 TAFAADDSKV
+126 TAFAADDSKE
-136 AASSTVIFDNLPLGW
+136 ATSSTVTFDNLPLGW

-167 TTAKEV
+167 TTAKQV

-186 EVEYASGSWGQ
+186 EVEYASGSWGE

-233 TFKEDSIAVK
+233 NFKEDSIVVK
-243 VNDTTPI
+243 KNDKPFTDYTKETP
-250 TNYTVKYTN
+250 
-259 TDKCTFEISFP
+259 TDGCTFEIKFNKDSLQP
-270 NGTLH
+270 
-275 TNDKVVVTYSATI
+275 NDKVVVTYSATI
-288 NSNAVVGTAGNENE
+288 NSNAVVGTTGNENE

-307 GNNGET
+307 GESGET
-313 THGKTKTY
+313 IPSKTKTY
-321 TWSFNIF
+321 TWKFNIL
-328 KYFTDSNDKM
+328 KYFTDSNNEK

-347 LYRKDNTTNKIEYAQ
+347 LYRKNNTTDPAEYAK
-362 FDSNNNNKLTG
+362 FDPNNKLTG
-373 WTEAENEATKLKTN
+373 WTKNESEATKLKTN
-387 ATSIVGVEG
+387 ATSNVAVEG
-396 LDKGTY
+396 LDAGTY
-402 FLKETATPGGF
+402 FLKEITTPVGF
-413 NGLTTDVEVQ
+413 NSLTSDVEVL
-423 IDSSCNT
+423 ITSSCNNLT
-430 LNGATYTVKYKMANA
+430 NATYTVQYKMVNE
-445 NDEDFTDAGD
+445 EDFEDTDEEE
-455 AKIVPIENKRGTTLP
+455 KVVPIENNRGTTLP